1 MKKTLTKISLVLLLL
16 AVLAA
21 LPLVTQGKESWAV
34 ATGLSDGETYMFVY
48 SGSITDGA
56 KKTFGV
62 CALKSVEANQYG
74 LAYADRPVSSVSDD
88 FLWTV
93 EAAGNGK
100 YYFKSE
106 ANGKYLNMTA
116 GPNGKGS
123 ASLENTPQA
132 LNVSI
137 QGGNMKISA
146 ELGGSTYYIRFTTS
160 YHKTEGSCWESGTG
174 TNSNEFRIYQKMEAA
189 AEFEESGSPYFSVAC
204 FSDLHIDYGI
214 QSSSPHIRGGTIRAA
229 QYVQEFLGGAHVVLV
244 GGDITSNN
252 DYNKSIWNTT
262 LIRQCQQAVYD
273 TMSLASKDGKVLLV
287 AGNHDYEA
295 GTMSQDGDVYNSA
308 DYSRYMTEALGPYDA
323 ALYQE
328 DLNPSYGKHN
338 ELLGYRYRVGGIDF
352 IGINTPY
359 RTGKVDGGLFRGQ
372 ITWLDQ
378 QLNQLGKDRTVIV
391 LCHYPV
397 NMIPDQAGESGTT
410 QYMQQVLKKYP
421 NVIYCYGH
429 VHGAD
434 SYYAW
439 YSASELVL
447 NDGERTRLDNNAYE
461 VEGYITAHMGS
472 MAYYNTQ
479 FQSGWLTK
487 DEPMSNHNLMIDC
500 YDDHITFT
508 YYNHGEKSAVDG
520 VYSVASFTVMRDLRE
535 QLGLIPSPD
544 EDFDEGDSSSEGS
557 NSGSQGGSSGNTGSS
572 SGNTGSSSGNTGN
585 QSGSSGN
592 PGGSVENPGTSNPDS
607 NDSTAPAPG
616 TDGSADLPSSDCVT
630 PGEDAG
636 EADSSDKDSTENA
649 SDNRSDGGEPG
660 SGSSPL
666 PLILGIGAGVLVIG
680 GAALWFFVFR
690 KKKQ

>member
-1 MKKTLTKISLVLLLL
+1 MKKTITKLVLTLLLL
-16 AVLAA
+16 SVFAAVPLA
-21 LPLVTQGKESWAV
+21 TQGADVWV
-34 ATGLSDGETYMFVY
+34 ADTAIEDGETYLFVY
-48 SGSITDGA
+48 AGSITDGA
-56 KKTFGV
+56 QKSFGACV
-62 CALKSVEANQYG
+62 LKSVSANQHG
-74 LAYADRPVSSVSDD
+74 LAYANRPSGTVPKE
-88 FLWTV
+88 FLWKV
-93 EAAGNGK
+93 ESAGGGK
-100 YYFKSE
+100 FYFKSE
-106 ANGKYLNMTA
+106 ANGKYLNMA
-116 GPNGKGS
+116 PGANGKGF
-123 ASLENTPQA
+123 ATLEDSPMA
-132 LNVSI
+132 LNAVI
-137 QGGNMKISA
+137 QSGNLKITA
-146 ELGGSTYYIRFTTS
+146 NLGGATYYVRFTTT
-160 YHKTEGSCWESGTG
+160 YHKTEGSCWEASTG
-174 TNSNEFRIYQKMEAA
+174 TNSNEFRIYRKGETV
-189 AEFEESGSPYFSVAC
+189 AEFEESGSPLFSVAC
-204 FSDLHIDYGI
+204 FSDLHVDYGI
-214 QSSSPHIRGGTIRAA
+214 QGKEPPLRSGTIKAA
-229 QYVQEFLGGAHVVLV
+229 QYVQENLGGAHVVLV
-244 GGDITSNN
+244 GGDILSNN
-252 DYNKSIWNTT
+252 DYNKNYWDTARIKNT
-262 LIRQCQQAVYD
+262 QQAVYD

-421 NVIYCYGH
+421 NVIYGYGH

-487 DEPMSNHNLMIDC
+487 DEPMINQNLMIDF